1 VRYRTRFVDRVRT
14 ITNRQSLTRV
24 VPTTRFETRTVV
36 VTANHVQTVRLGPIV
51 RVRTVTHVAKPVT
64 VTHTSTVTLPPQT
77 VTLPPQTVTTVVTVT
92 VAVTVTVKHEH

>member
-1 VRYRTRFVDRVRT
+1 MRYRTRFVDRVRT

-64 VTHTSTVTLPPQT
+64 VTHTSTLPPQT